1 MGTKKQTSPNY
12 ASPTYASLAYAS
24 PARAPS
30 TLMTTV
36 FAVVIAVG
44 SLALAPA
51 AMAEP
56 DTVRPVSASV
66 SYADLDLSTES
77 GARAMLER
85 VKLAARD
92 MCGTQPIHSPLTPRA
107 PTQFRDCV
115 AEAVD
120 SAVTGL
126 GSPLVLALHKV
137 DTDTAPTTL
146 ASR

>member
-12 ASPTYASLAYAS
+12 ASPT
-24 PARAPS
+24 RAPS
-30 TLMTTV
+30 NLMTTV
-36 FAVVIAVG
+36 FAVVLAVG

-85 VKLAARD
+85 VKVAARD
-92 MCGTQPIHSPLTPRA
+92 MCGVKPIHSPLTPRA
-107 PTQFRDCV
+107 PGQFHDCV
-115 AEAVD
+115 ADAVD
-120 SAVTGL
+120 SAVTSL
-126 GSPLVLALHKV
+126 GSSLVLALHKV
-137 DTDTAPTTL
+137 DTDSAPTTL